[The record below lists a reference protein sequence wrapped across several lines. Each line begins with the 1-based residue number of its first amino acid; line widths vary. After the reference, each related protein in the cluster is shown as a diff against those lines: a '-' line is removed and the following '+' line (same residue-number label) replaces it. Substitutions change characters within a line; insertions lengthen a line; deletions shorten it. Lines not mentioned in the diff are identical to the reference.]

1 MANSSKREQ
10 GRLRD
15 LLAKEESRRDF
26 IKLAIETG
34 LFMGVAGSSVAR
46 AGLFGDV
53 PRELEKGESIYK
65 LKGEVSVDSQRADK
79 STVVTASSTIR
90 TGSNSLVVF
99 RVGSDAHILREN
111 SEMQLSGE
119 NYVEEGLRLVT
130 GKLLSVFGA
139 RTQGQTHTMKTTTA
153 TIGIRGTGV
162 YAESESDHSYVCTC
176 YGVVDIYSDEDKRSK
191 ERVVSQH
198 HDAPRYIMSDGK
210 EGGLIQA
217 APMKNHT
224 DEELMLVE
232 TIVGRTAPFSG
243 IGSYS
248 KPRKSY

>member
-1 MANSSKREQ
+1 MTNRKTQ
-10 GRLRD
+10 QDRLKD

-46 AGLFGDV
+46 AGIFGDV
-53 PRELEKGESIYK
+53 PKQLEEGESIYK
-65 LKGEVSVDSQRADK
+65 IKGEVSVDARKADK
-79 STVVTASSTIR
+79 STVVKANSYIR
-90 TGSNSLVVF
+90 TGSNSLVIF

-119 NYVEEGLRLVT
+119 NYIEEGLRLVT

-176 YGVVDIYSDEDKRSK
+176 YGVVDIHSDEDKRSK
-191 ERVVSQH
+191 ERVVSKH
-198 HDAPRYIMSDGK
+198 HDSPRYIMADGK
-210 EGGLIQA
+210 EGSLIQP

-243 IGSYS
+243 IDSYS